1 MRNPITVIAA
11 LLISLNT
18 LAQDTTFV
26 KFFGGA
32 ENETGADLIQVGNH
46 FYMIGTYGSG
56 GHGLTDLYVVKTD
69 TLGNRVWT
77 SALGTPAVEIATAG
91 AAMADTAVI
100 IVGYTNST
108 FENTYDGLLTCID
121 SAGNELWSRTV
132 GGLDWDMLHS
142 VIVDSDGNIVA
153 VGETSSTG
161 AGGADGLM
169 VKYDSHG
176 NQLYQ
181 KTFGG
186 TEEDRLKSI
195 AQLTAT
201 EYVLGGDFES
211 GAVDS
216 TDIVIIRTDL
226 AGNAVHTKYHGGSG
240 RDIVNK
246 VVVSSDKH
254 LAIIGATST
263 GSVGGLD
270 FNLLRTDTMGNV
282 AWQERFGG
290 PDDEQWRDG
299 FINSNQVV
307 VCTGHSYSQIGAGKE
322 EVFLYRFYF
331 GGWFDYLTTFGTL
344 ENDFGMAILPA
355 TLPNTFLFAGT
366 TNGQGCGNND
376 MLLARSKAD
385 GGMSGY
391 STFSLCD
398 TTGVIS
404 SIQHQ
409 EKSEF
414 PVFRDEDFCMI
425 ELERNIKGA
434 KAEFFLV
441 DGRKF
446 MHSDL
451 NAGSNRVFIPESGL
465 IFGRILFSDGTVRSF
480 VLPPYV
486 R

>member
-1 MRNPITVIAA
+1 MRVSIAVVA
-11 LLISLNT
+11 ILLFGLNT
-18 LAQDTTFV
+18 MAQDTTFV
-26 KFFGGA
+26 RFYGGG

-46 FYMIGTYGSG
+46 FYLIGTYGSG

-69 TLGNRVWT
+69 TLGNRIWT
-77 SALGTPAVEIATAG
+77 SALGTPAVEMATAG
-91 AAMADTAVI
+91 AAMGDTALI

-132 GGLDWDMLHS
+132 GGTNWDLLHS
-142 VIVDSDGNIVA
+142 VMVDTDGNIVA
-153 VGETSSTG
+153 VGETSSIG
-161 AGGADGLM
+161 AGGADGLL
-169 VKYDSHG
+169 VKYDSQG

-186 TEEDRLKSI
+186 TDEDRFKTI

-201 EYVLGGDFES
+201 EYVIGGNFES
-211 GAVDS
+211 GAIDS

-246 VVVSSDKH
+246 LVVSSDKN

-263 GSVGGLD
+263 GSAGGLD
-270 FNLLRTDTMGNV
+270 FNLMRTDTLGNV

-299 FINSNQVV
+299 FINSNQAV
-307 VCTGHSYSQIGAGKE
+307 VCTGHSFSQIGAGKE
-322 EVFLYRFYF
+322 EVFLYRFFF

-344 ENDFGMAILPA
+344 ENDFGMAIIPA
-355 TLPNTFLFAGT
+355 TQPNTFLFAGT

-376 MLLARSKAD
+376 IFVGRSKAD
-385 GGMSGY
+385 GGMGGY
-391 STFSLCD
+391 STFSFCD

-404 SIQHQ
+404 SVDQQ
-409 EKSEF
+409 EKTEF
-414 PVFRDEDFCMI
+414 RVFRDEAYCVI
-425 ELERNIKGA
+425 ALNENINGA
-434 KAEFFLV
+434 KAEFFFV
-441 DGRKF
+441 DGRKLL
-446 MHSDL
+446 STDL
-451 NAGSNRVFIPESGL
+451 NAGLNRISLAETGL
-465 IFGRILFSDGTVRSF
+465 VVGRILNSDGTVKSF
-480 VLPPYV
+480 VLPPYL